1 MEYVE
6 INGKRHRVAAK
17 SVGIKGDQWKYAV
30 LAEPEEE
37 SHPSADLLMQLAREA
52 QEDKDFYKN
61 WEIYLSNICE
71 WETSTNAQ
79 EVFYVAAEDT
89 QKVRKKP
96 KTININGYE
105 VPEPIR
111 EEPNCNDV
119 VWVTSVVN
127 DEIQS
132 VQWYGVEVDY
142 KNLKNGLLHTTKE
155 AAEKHRAA
163 LLSFT
168 REN

>member
-37 SHPSADLLMQLAREA
+37 SHPSADLLMQLALEA
-52 QEDKDFYKN
+52 KEDKDFYKN
-61 WEIYLSNICE
+61 WEDCLSYVNE
-71 WETSTNAQ
+71 WQVSEHPA
-79 EVFYVAAEDT
+79 VLFVKALRHPDRI
-89 QKVRKKP
+89 RKKP

-132 VQWYGVEVDY
+132 VQWYGMEVDY

-155 AAEKHRAA
+155 AAQMHREA